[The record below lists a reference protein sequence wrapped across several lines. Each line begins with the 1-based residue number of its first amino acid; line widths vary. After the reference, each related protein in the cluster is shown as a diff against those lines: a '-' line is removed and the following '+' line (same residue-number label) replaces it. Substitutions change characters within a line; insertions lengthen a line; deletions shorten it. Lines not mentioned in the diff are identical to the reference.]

1 MSAITDRKRSIG
13 IAAMMVLGLLAGFVV
28 ASTAS
33 GEAYATVD
41 TVAEDNQAYT
51 LPLEEDQRIR
61 FMLEAHEDAANAEAT
76 FAVYDPQDRFFGQ
89 FMLDGDED
97 DVELLADQSGPWV
110 VFVTETVDADLA
122 VQFSEDDRAENGSA
136 EDVLRE
142 IEVTS
147 TERTVADQEGG
158 ELDETLA
165 LRLDHRPAAAFLE
178 FEGDIAGLDAAVASD
193 EGIVYEIR
201 NGAANVTENGTVDRE
216 GQTQA
221 TPSHLAEGS
230 YRIEA
235 TAESFSGTLTF
246 VTQTYDRGAAAPQ
259 PAEPE
264 APEQPNPLED
274 ASIVAAAEEHEAY
287 KVPMQGHDELLL
299 AVKDDTSAKVFIYD
313 SEDALVDIV
322 EIDAAT
328 YDRSDD
334 HDHDDWDQGPP
345 APEQPE
351 DPENESDESKAP
363 FQAVRVNATD
373 SEHVVYVDAVHG
385 DEDAVLI
392 ALPDAS
398 AAKEAS
404 QLEIEA
410 QQIVFEHDSSNDT
423 QTAHAEL
430 TGGLV
435 GLAAHSQEAF
445 AMEREITVEGPL
457 GQIAHIQERA
467 KTFGFALSSEYD
479 VEEEHF
485 SSGTIDVTFS
495 QESLALAQGE
505 TTIELVH
512 YVR

>member
-13 IAAMMVLGLLAGFVV
+13 IAAMMVLGLMAGFVV

-110 VFVTETVDADLA
+110 IFVTETVDADLA
-122 VQFSEDDRAENGSA
+122 VQFSEDDRGENASA

-147 TERTVADQEGG
+147 TERTVADQDGG

-246 VTQTYDRGAAAPQ
+246 VTQAYDRGAAAPQ
-259 PAEPE
+259 QAEAE
-264 APEQPNPLED
+264 APEQPDPLED
-274 ASIVAAAEEHEAY
+274 ASIVASAEEHEAY

-299 AVKDDTSAKVFIYD
+299 AVKDDTYAKVFIYD
-313 SEDALVDIV
+313 SDDALVDTV
-322 EIDAAT
+322 EIDAAR
-328 YDRSDD
+328 YDHS
-334 HDHDDWDQGPP
+334 HDHDDWQQD
-345 APEQPE
+345 APEHPE

-373 SEHVVYVDAVHG
+373 DEHVVYVDAVHG

-398 AAKEAS
+398 AAKTAS

-457 GQIAHIQERA
+457 GQIAHIEERA
-467 KTFGFALSSEYD
+467 KTFGFALSGDYD
-479 VEEEHF
+479 VKKEHF

-495 QESLALAQGE
+495 QEGLALAQGE